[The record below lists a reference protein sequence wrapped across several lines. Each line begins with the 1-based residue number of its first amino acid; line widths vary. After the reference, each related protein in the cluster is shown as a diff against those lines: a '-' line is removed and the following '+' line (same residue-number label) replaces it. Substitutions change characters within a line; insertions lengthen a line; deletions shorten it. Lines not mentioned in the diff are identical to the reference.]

1 MPDSYKHELL
11 IVLLCFCFSQF
22 FFRHTKPHTVTS
34 PSLPASTTRSPT
46 RTSRTPFPLSHY
58 VRTGPSHVG
67 TGVFA
72 RRRMRADIVI
82 GEIHGEIFSESPED
96 PSYCMELPSEKVLE
110 PVAPLRFINH
120 SCDPNSEIFYW
131 EADDPVLQEDRLWL
145 QTLRVIES
153 GEELTIDYAWPAN
166 AAIVCRC
173 GAGTCRGWIVSPEE
187 LSDVLD
193 RGVANSPSE

>member
-1 MPDSYKHELL
+1 MTDSYKHELL
-11 IVLLCFCFSQF
+11 FVLRCFCFSQF

-110 PVAPLRFINH
+110 PVALCDSSTIVAIPTAKSFIGRLMTP
-120 SCDPNSEIFYW
+120 SC
-131 EADDPVLQEDRLWL
+131 R
-145 QTLRVIES
+145 R
-153 GEELTIDYAWPAN
+153 
-166 AAIVCRC
+166 IVCGYKRF
-173 GAGTCRGWIVSPEE
+173 ASSN
-187 LSDVLD
+187 L
-193 RGVANSPSE
+193 AKN